1 MLTLEQIRERLK
13 DRRLTVISEATEI
26 SHQTLWRIR
35 DEGGNPTQKTI
46 KKLSKY
52 LEDSCRI

>member
-13 DRRLTVISEATEI
+13 DRRLTVVSEATEI

-46 KKLSKY
+46 EKLSNY
-52 LEDSCRI
+52 LEETCKL